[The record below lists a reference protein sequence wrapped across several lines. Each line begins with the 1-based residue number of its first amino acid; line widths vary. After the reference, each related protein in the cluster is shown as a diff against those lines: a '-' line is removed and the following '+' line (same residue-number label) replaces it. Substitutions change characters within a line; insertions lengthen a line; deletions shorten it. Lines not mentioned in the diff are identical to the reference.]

1 MLGVDPPTATTGPR
15 FRAPPLEFLKDFL
28 HCRTP

>member
-1 MLGVDPPTATTGPR
+1 VLGVNAATAAASPR

>member
-1 MLGVDPPTATTGPR
+1 VLGVDAATAATGSR

-28 HCRTP
+28 HRRTP